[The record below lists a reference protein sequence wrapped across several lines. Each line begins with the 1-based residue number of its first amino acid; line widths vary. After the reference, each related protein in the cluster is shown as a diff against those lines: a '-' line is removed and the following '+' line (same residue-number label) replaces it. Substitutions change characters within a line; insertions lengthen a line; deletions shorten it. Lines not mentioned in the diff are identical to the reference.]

1 MKILITGA
9 AGFIGQ
15 LLAKELLTNPDNEL
29 ILVDIIE
36 PPVPAGSKYPDNATT
51 IKADL
56 ASSALE
62 IITKDLD
69 AVYVFHGIMS
79 AGAEANFELGM
90 TANIDATRALLEAL
104 RLSGR
109 DSPIRVLYASSQAV
123 YGMPTPDIVTEA
135 VVPTPESSYGAQKL
149 ICETL
154 INDYTRRGF
163 IDGFAF
169 RFPTISVRPGKP
181 TAAASSFL
189 SGMIREPLAG
199 LPCVI
204 PIENRQFAHWIC
216 SPRTLVAN
224 LLYALT
230 MPSDAAPK
238 HIRVVNL
245 PGIGVTVQEMIDA
258 LEAIGGKAAVEL
270 ISEKEVPELRD
281 ILYSWPPNFDN
292 KRAYDM
298 GFKPDQPFVDTVKD
312 YYEMFVKK

>member
-1 MKILITGA
+1 MKVLITGA

-15 LLAKELLTNPDNEL
+15 LLAKELLADPEHEL
-29 ILVDIIE
+29 VLVDIVE
-36 PPVPAGSKYPDNATT
+36 PPVPAGCKYPGNAKT
-51 IKADL
+51 IKTDL
-56 ASSALE
+56 TKSAST
-62 IITKDLD
+62 IITPDID

-90 TANIDATRALLEAL
+90 SANIDATRALFEAI
-104 RLSGR
+104 RLSGKPT
-109 DSPIRVLYASSQAV
+109 PIRVLYASSQAV

-149 ICETL
+149 ICEAL

-163 IDGFAF
+163 FDGFAF

-189 SGMIREPLAG
+189 SGMIREPLNG
-199 LPCVI
+199 LPCEI
-204 PIENRQFAHWIC
+204 PIENRKFAHWIC

-224 LLYALT
+224 LIYALT

-258 LEAIGGKAAVEL
+258 LEAIGGKEAVAL
-270 ISEKEVPELRD
+270 LSEKDVPELRE

-312 YYEMFVKK
+312 YYENFVKK